1 MMKLYYNRKLK
12 KSGVCHYMFNIFSGN
27 FKECSKSICDY
38 LKFSKLQKKKVYTH
52 LYRIFLSCSL
62 GTREQN

>member
-1 MMKLYYNRKLK
+1 MKLYYNRKLK

-38 LKFSKLQKKKVYTH
+38 LKFSKLQKKKSTLIYIEYFFRV
-52 LYRIFLSCSL
+52 L
-62 GTREQN
+62 